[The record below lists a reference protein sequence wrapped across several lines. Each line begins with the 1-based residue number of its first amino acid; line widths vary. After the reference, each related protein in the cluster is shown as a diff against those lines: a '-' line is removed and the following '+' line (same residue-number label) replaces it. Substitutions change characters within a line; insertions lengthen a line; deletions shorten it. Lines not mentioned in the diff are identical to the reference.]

1 MGDKSNTHLTRE
13 DSIVYIRSDI
23 PEFRLPTR
31 RGERYEALV
40 PDTLDLQERAAL
52 AVNGLTGPTDPDAD
66 HELYFSV
73 ELNHNPP
80 MMLHQCWDHENQWK
94 FMESLQLARLVS
106 GSDLNEH
113 VERRW
118 MEVILRMQGPDG
130 LLYMPISGR
139 PWARVR
145 LDKYDDLERTAAADH
160 LTLPA
165 DCGCALGAL
174 TLYALRDSADV
185 WRSAVERLVDA
196 LAERSVGRE
205 DYAYCPQA
213 IYLPGESTDPNAE
226 RPGPFLGSFGGWV
239 AVGLAQAYRAL
250 NYEPALE
257 LAGKLCRHLKDHNNH
272 FAPDGT
278 FLPDRPGERPTAHF
292 YHHAI
297 GLQGML
303 EYGMLSGD
311 QEMIDFA
318 HRGFQYGMANGDM
331 LTGYFPESI
340 GGSELEHS
348 EICEVATMIALALK
362 LTEAGAGDYL
372 DDVDRWVR
380 NMFAEMQLTPAKGD
394 WLGRYSAKQPRSVID
409 PMNQTTDRVIERNIG
424 AFGGWPKA
432 NDWYEGVGA
441 GIMHCCT
448 GTGSRAIYYVWE
460 NALTCDSGKLRLN
473 LLLNRASPWADVD
486 SHIPYA
492 GQVDVR
498 IKEPVAL
505 SIRIP
510 EWVKRDEVRLKLNG
524 NDRPVDRDGRY
535 VDVGKVK
542 PGDVATMTFPITER
556 SDTVWIEKEDYML
569 VRKGNEVVAI
579 DPPGRYCP
587 LYQRDHYRQ
596 DSTRWRKIER
606 FVSSERIYW

>member
-1 MGDKSNTHLTRE
+1 MSDRPNTQLRQGDP
-13 DSIVYIRSDI
+13 IAYIRPDI
-23 PEFRLPTR
+23 PEFQLPAR
-31 RGERYEALV
+31 NGERYEAQV

-66 HELYFSV
+66 YELYFLAT
-73 ELNHNPP
+73 LNHNPP
-80 MMLHQCWDHENQWK
+80 MMRHQCWDHENQWK
-94 FMESLQLARLVS
+94 FMESLQLVRLVS
-106 GSDLNEH
+106 GSDVNEH

-130 LLYMPISGR
+130 LLYMPTRGR

-145 LDKYDDLERTAAADH
+145 LDKYDDLERTLAADH

-174 TLYALRDSADV
+174 SLYALRDSSDV
-185 WRSAVERLVDA
+185 WRSVVERLVDV
-196 LAERSVGRE
+196 LAARAIERE

-213 IYLPGESTDPNAE
+213 IFLPGEETDPNAE
-226 RPGPFLGSFGGWV
+226 MPGPFLGSFGGWV

-278 FLPDRPGERPTAHF
+278 FLPDRPLERPTAHF

-297 GLQGML
+297 GLQAML
-303 EYGMLSGD
+303 DYGMLSGD

-318 HRGFQYGMANGDM
+318 HRGFQYGMANGEM
-331 LTGYFPESI
+331 LTGYFPETI
-340 GGSELEHS
+340 GSSHLQHS
-348 EICEVATMIALALK
+348 EICEVATMIALGLK
-362 LTEAGAGDYL
+362 LTEAGVGDYL
-372 DDVDRWVR
+372 DDVDRWMR
-380 NMFAEMQLTPAKGD
+380 NMLVEMQLTPAKGD
-394 WLGRYSAKQPRSVID
+394 WLRRYSAGQPRSEVD
-409 PMNQTTDRVIERNIG
+409 SMGQTTERVIERNIG

-432 NDWYEGVGA
+432 NDWYEGVGN

-448 GTGSRAIYYVWE
+448 GTGSRALYYVWE
-460 NALTCDSGKLRLN
+460 NILTCDSGKLRLN

-486 SHIPYA
+486 SHVPYV

-498 IKEPVAL
+498 IKESVEL

-510 EWVKRDEVRLKLNG
+510 EWVKHDEVRLRLNG
-524 NDRPVDRDGRY
+524 NDHPMDRDGRY
-535 VDVGKVK
+535 AEVGEVK

-556 SDTVWIEKEDYML
+556 TDEVWIEKEKFTL
-569 VRKGNEVVAI
+569 VRKGNDVVAI
-579 DPPGRYCP
+579 DPPGRLCP
-587 LYQRDHYRQ
+587 LYQRDHYRR
-596 DSTRWRKIER
+596 DSTRWQKIER
-606 FVSSERIYW
+606 FVSRERIYW